1 MHGAAAPPHTRAHAH
16 ANGAWHGA
24 SGHNFAA
31 TMPQLPASHQM
42 SRSGSGH
49 THGRGSSWRESP
61 GSSHASRA
69 AHAWHGG
76 EGQEKEYAFSASMPR
91 LTAAGPEGHH
101 AYNGVAYHTH
111 HAHHG
116 HHAYHDA
123 HNTHNHTQ
131 VFRVTGSPERDAL
144 SVQELLELKRT
155 TLQKHVDRITS
166 FKRAKSNRDKE
177 EVARFP

>member
-1 MHGAAAPPHTRAHAH
+1 
-16 ANGAWHGA
+16 
-24 SGHNFAA
+24 
-31 TMPQLPASHQM
+31 
-42 SRSGSGH
+42 
-49 THGRGSSWRESP
+49 
-61 GSSHASRA
+61 
-69 AHAWHGG
+69 
-76 EGQEKEYAFSASMPR
+76 MPR
-91 LTAAGPEGHH
+91 LTAAGPE
-101 AYNGVAYHTH
+101 
-111 HAHHG
+111 G